1 MEKGI
6 GARTIPDAEPAG
18 NQTLVFPSTRAAP
31 LSFAALPL
39 PGPIMPKSIVPTPPP
54 GHEPAHKIYRALL
67 DFLSEIPKT
76 GERESGRPMERAR
89 AIANAAAA
97 KAAVLSG
104 GLALPPG
111 PLGILTIIPDIVGI
125 WKIQAQ
131 MVADIAG
138 TFGQQACLTREQML
152 YCLFRHAAAQ
162 VVRDLIA
169 RVGERILVRKLPIH
183 VLQRIVEKIGL
194 RVTQRMVASAAA
206 RWLPI
211 IGALGVGAYAF
222 YDTAQVAK
230 TAIDLFQK
238 EIDIEVEITRQG

>member
-1 MEKGI
+1 MRRSTNHRG
-6 GARTIPDAEPAG
+6 GASGPLVISRFAVLLIP
-18 NQTLVFPSTRAAP
+18 T
-31 LSFAALPL
+31 
-39 PGPIMPKSIVPTPPP
+39 MPHPIVPTPPP
-54 GHEPAHKIYRALL
+54 GKDPANKIYRALL

-97 KAAVLSG
+97 KAAMLSG

-138 TFGQQACLTREQML
+138 AFGQKVSLTREQML

-162 VVRDLIA
+162 VVRDLVA
-169 RVGERILVRKLPIH
+169 RIGERILVRTVPLH

-206 RWLPI
+206 RWFPV

-230 TAIDLFQK
+230 TAIDMFQK
-238 EIDIEVEITRQG
+238 EIDIEVEVTRKG

>member
-1 MEKGI
+1 
-6 GARTIPDAEPAG
+6 
-18 NQTLVFPSTRAAP
+18 
-31 LSFAALPL
+31 
-39 PGPIMPKSIVPTPPP
+39 MPKSIVPTPPP

-152 YCLFRHAAAQ
+152 YCL
-162 VVRDLIA
+162 
-169 RVGERILVRKLPIH
+169 
-183 VLQRIVEKIGL
+183 
-194 RVTQRMVASAAA
+194 
-206 RWLPI
+206 
-211 IGALGVGAYAF
+211 
-222 YDTAQVAK
+222 
-230 TAIDLFQK
+230 
-238 EIDIEVEITRQG
+238 